1 MSLDTARSVEFIFA
15 FKTSSIASM
24 KLTIPLNEM
33 RINRVA
39 ANNVG
44 RTLLSGNR
52 VLISSAV
59 VVQNSNVTLLS
70 NNLNEAIRS
79 GFFTEDLVNNG
90 FPTASAEISALMI
103 DISTSSPSS
112 MPSLPTVTYS
122 WRSSLNMSNSAIIG
136 ITVGTFV
143 FLCILSTG
151 LILYC
156 VRAKSKGYNG
166 PEEVGVAYYANGGQF
181 DDISNQKNDHVVDAF
196 DHTRGIDQSGRGRL

>member
-1 MSLDTARSVEFIFA
+1 
-15 FKTSSIASM
+15 M
-24 KLTIPLNEM
+24 KLTMPLNDM

-52 VLISSAV
+52 VLISSAM

-70 NNLNEAIRS
+70 GYLNEAIRS

-103 DISTSSPSS
+103 DTSTSSPSS
-112 MPSLPTVTYS
+112 MPTLPTVTYS
-122 WRSSLNMSNSAIIG
+122 WRSSSNMSNSAIIG

-151 LILYC
+151 FILYC
-156 VRAKSKGYNG
+156 VRLKSKGYNG
-166 PEEVGVAYYANGGQF
+166 PEEVGVAYYADGGQF
-181 DDISNQKNDHVVDAF
+181 DDQKNDHVVDAF
-196 DHTRGIDQSGRGRL
+196 DQTRGIDQSGRGRL